1 MPAGEIVDPTKNP
14 VNRLWR
20 FFLRIGIPV
29 LGVILVSFVVVGV
42 TLHSYHTTKAG
53 ISKLSHVILRT
64 EQSRIS
70 EEILSYLN
78 PATKGGGLAV
88 DMLSHIPSE
97 YKWGMFYSY
106 AMSSLHRTKQAESFY
121 LADSDGRFNMVERVP
136 DHPDQVRV
144 ITLEPDQK
152 GGRFLEE
159 YHIFDSKKVIKTRYM
174 PANAYDPRL
183 RAWYHT
189 AVENNKLTW
198 SSPVL
203 MPTKKGLAVTASIP
217 FVDKDGKKNVFAMNI
232 SLQEL
237 TKFLASIKLSN
248 NARIIIIDNT
258 GHIIASP
265 NLLTYFVGNEWN
277 PQDSKINPAVNPVI
291 ARAYDQFQI
300 QGSGI
305 HSFKMEKKP
314 DLGQGQDQK
323 KNSKNIIDKQKQVA
337 GNYICVTSRLPD
349 SIQKWVIM
357 IVIPEKD
364 FSGFVASGAK
374 QNLLF
379 SLLVVALAASMAGL
393 LIYQG
398 HRMDKLGL
406 RFQHI
411 QNVVE
416 QESDAI
422 EMVASTPEV
431 FDPRNEALILTEKLC
446 KLVSAHRVSI
456 WHFSTDHKSLICN
469 DIYDR
474 TEDNHAGGYEYSI
487 SELPNFFELL
497 DAGETVVV
505 DNAEH
510 DQRTAALYRLF
521 MSSVSTRSLMI
532 TPVLGKNGT
541 IGAILVEDTPYL
553 YNINHI
559 TKIFAGLVTM
569 RFVAAQVEFDQ
580 IGKHQ
585 RLHYENGKVSSQKE
599 FLKKTVK
606 DDLENTEKDI
616 NHDYLIDPGQFL
628 KNKIDFGQFDKQ
640 GEQTIYP
647 AVAMMDISFSGFLSS
662 DIQHTVELIKP
673 VKNLV
678 IVLEQIAQKYGIFYV
693 RIMGGHLIAVTGC
706 SKEPDITAPI
716 RLAQAAIDMREACL
730 EIIPHKYTSSTF
742 GIGIDVGPAIG
753 SWFGKDAKT
762 FALWGPVVGMSS
774 LMAQMAKDDA
784 TIQVTQ
790 EAYAALRND
799 FLFRSRG
806 NFFIPDM
813 GVADIF
819 ILAGRR

>member
-1 MPAGEIVDPTKNP
+1 MPAGEIIDPTKNP

-29 LGVILVSFVVVGV
+29 LGVVLVSFVVVGV
-42 TLHSYHTTKAG
+42 TLNSYHTTKAG
-53 ISKLSHVILRT
+53 ISNLSHVILQT

-70 EEILSYLN
+70 EEIQSYLG
-78 PATKGGGLAV
+78 PATRGGGLAV

-106 AMSSLHRTKQAESFY
+106 AMSSLYRTKQAESFY
-121 LADSDGRFNMVERVP
+121 LADDDGRFNMIERVP

-144 ITLEPDQK
+144 ITLKPDEK

-159 YHIFDSKKVIKTRYM
+159 YREFNNKKVLETRYV

-183 RAWYHT
+183 RAWYHI
-189 AVENNKLTW
+189 AVENNRLTW
-198 SSPVL
+198 SSPIL
-203 MPTKKGLAVTASIP
+203 MPTKKGLVVTASIP
-217 FVDKDGKKNVFAMNI
+217 FMDKSGKTNVFAMNI

-291 ARAYDQFQI
+291 ARAYDQFLV

-314 DLGQGQDQK
+314 DFGKEQEQQ
-323 KNSKNIIDKQKQVA
+323 SKNIIDKQKQTA
-337 GNYICVTSRLPD
+337 GTYISVTSQLPD

-379 SLLVVALAASMAGL
+379 SLLVIAMAASMAGL

-406 RFQHI
+406 RFQHV

-431 FDPRNEALILTEKLC
+431 FDPNNEALILTEKLC
-446 KLVSAHRVSI
+446 TLVSARRVSI
-456 WHFSTDHKSLICN
+456 WHFSLDRKSLICN

-474 TEDNHAGGYEYSI
+474 QEDNHAGGYEYSI

-497 DAGETVVV
+497 DSTETVVIA
-505 DNAEH
+505 NAEQ
-510 DQRTAALYRLF
+510 DQRTAGLYRLF
-521 MSSVSTRSLMI
+521 MSSVSTRSLVV
-532 TPVLGKNGT
+532 TPVVGKNKT
-541 IGAILVEDTPYL
+541 IGAVLVEDTPYL
-553 YNINHI
+553 YNISHI

-569 RFVAAQVEFDQ
+569 RFVAAQVEFAQSDHRQ
-580 IGKHQ
+580 GQNHKLSQ
-585 RLHYENGKVSSQKE
+585 PVSDRE
-599 FLKKTVK
+599 PLKQTVK
-606 DDLENTEKDI
+606 DDLENTDKDI
-616 NHDYLIDPGQFL
+616 HHDYLVAPGEFAR
-628 KNKIDFGQFDKQ
+628 NKVDFGKYDKK
-640 GEQTIYP
+640 GEQTVYP

-662 DIQHTVELIKP
+662 DIQHTIQLIQP
-673 VKNLV
+673 VKNLA

-706 SKEPDITAPI
+706 SKEPDVTAPI
-716 RLAQAAIDMREACL
+716 RLAQAAIDMRKACL
-730 EIIPHKYTSSTF
+730 EIIPHKNTSSAF

-753 SWFGKDAKT
+753 SWFGRDAKT
-762 FALWGPVVGMSS
+762 FALWGPVVGMSA
-774 LMAQMAKDDA
+774 LMAQMAKDEA

-790 EAYAALRND
+790 EAYTALKND

-813 GVADIF
+813 GVSDIF

>member
-1 MPAGEIVDPTKNP
+1 MPAGEIVDPTQNP

-20 FFLRIGIPV
+20 FFLRIGIPI

-70 EEILSYLN
+70 EEVVSYLN

-88 DMLSHIPSE
+88 EMLSHIPSE

-121 LADSDGRFNMVERVP
+121 LADGDGRFNMIERVP
-136 DHPDQVRV
+136 DHPNQVRV
-144 ITLEPDQK
+144 ITLIPDKK
-152 GGRFLEE
+152 GGRFYEE
-159 YHIFDSKKVIKTRYM
+159 YRSDNGKKIVRSEYK

-183 RAWYHT
+183 RAWYQT
-189 AVENNKLTW
+189 AVEQNKLTW

-203 MPTKKGLAVTASIP
+203 LPTKKGLAVTASIP
-217 FVDKDGKKNVFAMNI
+217 FLDRDGKRNVFAMNI

-277 PQDSKINPAVNPVI
+277 PQDSKINPSVNPVI
-291 ARAYDQFQI
+291 ARAYDQFLT
-300 QGSGI
+300 QGSGV
-305 HSFKMEKKP
+305 HSFKMEKNP
-314 DLGQGQDQK
+314 DVGQVQDK
-323 KNSKNIIDKQKQVA
+323 KSKSIVDKQMQA
-337 GNYICVTSRLPD
+337 SGTYICVTSVLPE
-349 SIQKWVIM
+349 SIQKWVVM

-379 SLLVVALAASMAGL
+379 SLLVIALAASMAGL

-416 QESDAI
+416 QESDTI
-422 EMVASTPEV
+422 EMVASSPEV
-431 FDPRNEALILTEKLC
+431 FDPRNEALILTERLC

-456 WHFSTDHKSLICN
+456 WHISQDHQSLICN
-469 DIYDR
+469 DIYNRHD
-474 TEDNHAGGYEYSI
+474 DNHAGGYQYST
-487 SELPNFFELL
+487 SELPYFFKVL
-497 DAGETVVV
+497 DSGETVTVS
-505 DNAEH
+505 NAEQ
-510 DQRTAALYRLF
+510 DQRTADLYRLF
-521 MSSVSTRSLMI
+521 MSSISTRSLLI
-532 TPVLGKNGT
+532 TPVLGKNGI

-553 YNINHI
+553 YNISHI

-569 RFVAAQVEFDQ
+569 RFMAAQVEFKDSKRQ
-580 IGKHQ
+580 Q
-585 RLHYENGKVSSQKE
+585 SQ
-599 FLKKTVK
+599 
-606 DDLENTEKDI
+606 NTEKNSSVQNLESFNNNVNDDLKKI
-616 NHDYLIDPGQFL
+616 DKDVYRDYLVTPGQFS
-628 KNKIDFGQFDKQ
+628 KNNQKFSQYEKQ
-640 GEQTIYP
+640 GDQTVYP
-647 AVAMMDISFSGFLSS
+647 AVAMMNISFDGFLSS
-662 DIQHTVELIKP
+662 TIENTVKLIDP

-678 IVLEQIAQKYGIFYV
+678 IVLEEIAQKYGIFYV

-706 SKEPDITAPI
+706 SKEPDFTAPI
-716 RLAQAAIDMREACL
+716 RLAHAAIDMREACL
-730 EIIPHKYTSSTF
+730 ELIPKENVASSF
-742 GIGIDVGPAIG
+742 GIGIDVGSAIG
-753 SWFGKDAKT
+753 SWFGKEAKT

-774 LMAQMAKDDA
+774 LMASMAKDEA
-784 TIQVTQ
+784 NIQVTQ
-790 EAYAALRND
+790 EAYETLKND

-806 NFFIPDM
+806 NFFIPNK
-813 GVADIF
+813 GVIDIF
-819 ILAGRR
+819 VLAGRR